1 MIAADASLPH
11 RTPLHRGARGS
22 LVILFV
28 LTAFCPAGDNAAA
41 EFKTS
46 EMESRFERAY
56 RDSRSLEVSF
66 LETYKEN
73 GQLVRSEAGT
83 GYFRRPGKMR
93 FEYEAPE
100 KNLFLV
106 DGKTAW
112 YYVPSDHTATRVPVK
127 QSTDWRTPLALLA
140 GEARLSR
147 ICSSVQI
154 LPNQK
159 ALSPDGVVLQ
169 CVPKGGSADG
179 TDMVFL
185 EVSQGSG
192 NLSRVEIQESGGVAV
207 EFQFKN
213 WQFNPPLPDS
223 QFRFTPPPGTAIV
236 NGESLGVAGLPGIP

>member
-22 LVILFV
+22 LVIV
-28 LTAFCPAGDNAAA
+28 LTAFCPAGGNAAA

-106 DGKTAW
+106 DGKTA
-112 YYVPSDHTATRVPVK
+112 S
-127 QSTDWRTPLALLA
+127 QS
-140 GEARLSR
+140 
-147 ICSSVQI
+147 
-154 LPNQK
+154 K
-159 ALSPDGVVLQ
+159 
-169 CVPKGGSADG
+169 
-179 TDMVFL
+179 
-185 EVSQGSG
+185 
-192 NLSRVEIQESGGVAV
+192 
-207 EFQFKN
+207 
-213 WQFNPPLPDS
+213 
-223 QFRFTPPPGTAIV
+223 
-236 NGESLGVAGLPGIP
+236 SLKP